1 MSIISLKGVSK
12 EFNTREGKVNALT
25 DINLEIEE
33 GDIYGIIGLSGAGKS
48 TLVRCMN
55 LLEIP
60 TEGKVV
66 FDGEELTDRNKK
78 ELNKKRRNIAM
89 IFQQFNLLMQK
100 NVLRN
105 VSFPLEIAGVSKKK
119 AEEKAKELIKLVDL
133 EDRIFSYP
141 SQLSGGQK
149 QRVAIARAL
158 STNPKVLL
166 CDEATSALDPD
177 TTKSILRLLKKINR
191 DYKITIIVITHEM
204 EVVRQIC
211 NKVAIIEKGEIAET
225 GTVEAVFKKP
235 KSAAGRRLF
244 FQKEDEPD
252 LHMRTSVKNRVRL
265 AFDDN
270 RAYEPVIANMIIELK
285 APVNILYARME
296 SVGENQKGQM
306 VIGLSEDEEI
316 ARKQKEYLRG
326 NKVTFIELEEG
337 EANSLES
344 NDLEEDEDRNMYG
357 KEGR

>member
-1 MSIISLKGVSK
+1 MSIISLQGVSK
-12 EFNTREGKVNALT
+12 EFNTRAGKVNALSN
-25 DINLEIEE
+25 INLEVEE

-66 FDGEELTDRNKK
+66 FDGEELTDRKRKDLNSKRK
-78 ELNKKRRNIAM
+78 EIAM
-89 IFQQFNLLMQK
+89 IFQQFNLLMQR

-105 VSFPLEIAGVSKKK
+105 VSFPLEIGGVPKKE
-119 AEEKAKELIKLVDL
+119 AEKRAAELLELVDL
-133 EDRIFSYP
+133 KDRALSYP

-177 TTKSILRLLKKINR
+177 TTKSILRLLKKINS

-211 NKVAIIEKGEIAET
+211 NKVAIIEKGEIVES
-225 GTVEAVFKKP
+225 GTVESVFKRP
-235 KSAAGRRLF
+235 KSQAGRKLF

-252 LHMRTSVKNRVRL
+252 KNMRTSVKNRVRL

-270 RAYEPVIANMIIELK
+270 RAYDPVIANMIIELR

-306 VIGLSEDEEI
+306 IIGLSEDENI
-316 ARKQKEYLRG
+316 AKRQKEFLKE
-326 NKVTFIELEEG
+326 NNVTFIELEEG
-337 EANSLES
+337 DENSEENIHRKEES
-344 NDLEEDEDRNMYG
+344 
-357 KEGR
+357 

>member
-1 MSIISLKGVSK
+1 MSIISLQGVSK
-12 EFNTREGKVNALT
+12 EFNTRAGKVNALSN
-25 DINLEIEE
+25 INLEIEE

-60 TEGKVV
+60 TEGKVI
-66 FDGEELTDRNKK
+66 FDGEELTDRNRKK
-78 ELNKKRRNIAM
+78 LNSKRKEIAM
-89 IFQQFNLLMQK
+89 IFQQFNLLMQR

-105 VSFPLEIAGVSKKK
+105 VSFPLEIGGVPKKE
-119 AEEKAKELIKLVDL
+119 AEKRAAELLELVDL
-133 EDRIFSYP
+133 KDRTLSYP

-177 TTKSILRLLKKINR
+177 TTKSILRLLKKINKE
-191 DYKITIIVITHEM
+191 YKITIIVITHEM

-211 NKVAIIEKGEIAET
+211 NKVAIIEKGEIVES
-225 GTVEAVFKKP
+225 GTVESVFKRP
-235 KSAAGRRLF
+235 KSLAGRKLF

-252 LHMRTSVKNRVRL
+252 KNMRTSVKNRVRL

-270 RAYEPVIANMIIELK
+270 RAYDPVIANMIIELK

-306 VIGLSEDEEI
+306 IIGLSEDENI
-316 ARKQKEYLRG
+316 AMRQKEFLRE
-326 NKVTFIELEEG
+326 NNVTFIELEEG
-337 EANSLES
+337 EENI
-344 NDLEEDEDRNMYG
+344 EDIKHG
-357 KEGR
+357 KEES

>member
-1 MSIISLKGVSK
+1 MSIISLQGVSK
-12 EFNTREGKVNALT
+12 EFNTRAGKVNALSN
-25 DINLEIEE
+25 INLEVEE

-66 FDGEELTDRNKK
+66 FDGEELTDRKRKDLNSKRK
-78 ELNKKRRNIAM
+78 EIAM
-89 IFQQFNLLMQK
+89 IFQQFNLLMQR

-105 VSFPLEIAGVSKKK
+105 VSFPLEIGGVPKKEAEK
-119 AEEKAKELIKLVDL
+119 RAEELLELVDL
-133 EDRIFSYP
+133 KDRTLSYP

-211 NKVAIIEKGEIAET
+211 NKVAIIEKGEIVES
-225 GTVEAVFKKP
+225 GTVESVFKKP
-235 KSAAGRRLF
+235 KSQAGRKLF

-252 LHMRTSVKNRVRL
+252 RNMRTSVKNRVRL

-270 RAYEPVIANMIIELK
+270 RAYDPVIANMIIELR

-306 VIGLSEDEEI
+306 IIGLSEDENI
-316 ARKQKEYLRG
+316 AKRQKEFLKE
-326 NKVTFIELEEG
+326 NNVTFIELEEG
-337 EANSLES
+337 DENSEENIHRKEES
-344 NDLEEDEDRNMYG
+344 
-357 KEGR
+357 

>member
-1 MSIISLKGVSK
+1 MSIISLQGVSK
-12 EFNTREGKVNALT
+12 EFNTRAGKVNALSN
-25 DINLEIEE
+25 INLEVEE

-66 FDGEELTDRNKK
+66 FDGEELTDRKRKDLNSKRK
-78 ELNKKRRNIAM
+78 EIAM
-89 IFQQFNLLMQK
+89 IFQQFNLLMQR

-105 VSFPLEIAGVSKKK
+105 VSFPLEIGGVPKKE
-119 AEEKAKELIKLVDL
+119 AEKRAAELLELVDL
-133 EDRIFSYP
+133 KDRALSYP

-211 NKVAIIEKGEIAET
+211 NKVAIIEKGEIVES
-225 GTVEAVFKKP
+225 GTVESVFKKP
-235 KSAAGRRLF
+235 KSQAGRKLF
-244 FQKEDEPD
+244 FQKEDELD
-252 LHMRTSVKNRVRL
+252 RNMRTSVKNRVRL

-270 RAYEPVIANMIIELK
+270 RAYDPVIANMIIELR

-306 VIGLSEDEEI
+306 IIGLSEDENI
-316 ARKQKEYLRG
+316 AKRQKEFLKE
-326 NKVTFIELEEG
+326 NNVTFIELEEG
-337 EANSLES
+337 DENSEENIHRKEES
-344 NDLEEDEDRNMYG
+344 
-357 KEGR
+357 

>member
-1 MSIISLKGVSK
+1 MSIISLQGVSK
-12 EFNTREGKVNALT
+12 EFNTRAGKVNALSN
-25 DINLEIEE
+25 INLEVEE

-66 FDGEELTDRNKK
+66 FDGEELTDRKRKDLNSKRK
-78 ELNKKRRNIAM
+78 EIAM
-89 IFQQFNLLMQK
+89 IFQQFNLLMQR

-105 VSFPLEIAGVSKKK
+105 VSFPLEIGGVLKKE
-119 AEEKAKELIKLVDL
+119 AEKRAAELLELVDL
-133 EDRIFSYP
+133 KDRALSYP

-177 TTKSILRLLKKINR
+177 TTKSILRLLKKINT

-211 NKVAIIEKGEIAET
+211 NKVAIIEKGEIVES
-225 GTVEAVFKKP
+225 GTVESVFKKP
-235 KSAAGRRLF
+235 KSQAGRKLF

-252 LHMRTSVKNRVRL
+252 KNMRTSVKNRVRL

-270 RAYEPVIANMIIELK
+270 RAYDPVIANMIIELRNK
-285 APVNILYARME
+285 NLR
-296 SVGENQKGQM
+296 QKRRNY
-306 VIGLSEDEEI
+306 
-316 ARKQKEYLRG
+316 RKFDKIFAISHYNR
-326 NKVTFIELEEG
+326 
-337 EANSLES
+337 
-344 NDLEEDEDRNMYG
+344 
-357 KEGR
+357 

>member
-1 MSIISLKGVSK
+1 MSIISLQGVSK
-12 EFNTREGKVNALT
+12 EFNTRAGKVNALSN
-25 DINLEIEE
+25 INLEIEE

-55 LLEIP
+55 LLETP
-60 TEGKVV
+60 TEGKVI
-66 FDGEELTDRNKK
+66 FDGEELTDRNRKK
-78 ELNKKRRNIAM
+78 LNSKRKEIAM
-89 IFQQFNLLMQK
+89 IFQQFNLLMQR

-105 VSFPLEIAGVSKKK
+105 VSFPLEIGGVPKKE
-119 AEEKAKELIKLVDL
+119 AEKRAAELLELVDL
-133 EDRIFSYP
+133 KDRTLSYP

-177 TTKSILRLLKKINR
+177 TTKSILRLLKKINKE
-191 DYKITIIVITHEM
+191 YKITIIVITHEM

-211 NKVAIIEKGEIAET
+211 NKVAIIEKGEIVES
-225 GTVEAVFKKP
+225 GTVESVFKRP
-235 KSAAGRRLF
+235 KSLAGRKLF

-252 LHMRTSVKNRVRL
+252 KNMRTSVKNRVRL

-270 RAYEPVIANMIIELK
+270 RAYDPVIANMIIELK

-306 VIGLSEDEEI
+306 IIGLSEDENI
-316 ARKQKEYLRG
+316 AGRQKEFLRE
-326 NKVTFIELEEG
+326 NNVTFIELEEG
-337 EANSLES
+337 EENI
-344 NDLEEDEDRNMYG
+344 EDIKHG
-357 KEGR
+357 KEEL

>member
-1 MSIISLKGVSK
+1 MSIISLQGVSK
-12 EFNTREGKVNALT
+12 EFNTRAGKVNALSN
-25 DINLEIEE
+25 INLEVEE

-66 FDGEELTDRNKK
+66 FDGEELTDRKRKNLNSKRK
-78 ELNKKRRNIAM
+78 EIAM
-89 IFQQFNLLMQK
+89 IFQQFNLLMQR

-105 VSFPLEIAGVSKKK
+105 VSFPLEIGGVPKKE
-119 AEEKAKELIKLVDL
+119 AEKRAAELLELVDL
-133 EDRIFSYP
+133 KDRALSYP

-211 NKVAIIEKGEIAET
+211 NKVAIIEKGEIVES
-225 GTVEAVFKKP
+225 GTVESVFKKP
-235 KSAAGRRLF
+235 KSQAGRKLF

-252 LHMRTSVKNRVRL
+252 RNMRTSVKNRVRL

-270 RAYEPVIANMIIELK
+270 RAYDPVIANMIIELR

-306 VIGLSEDEEI
+306 IIGLSEDENI
-316 ARKQKEYLRG
+316 AKRQKEFLKE
-326 NKVTFIELEEG
+326 NNVTFIELEEG
-337 EANSLES
+337 DENSEENIHRKEES
-344 NDLEEDEDRNMYG
+344 
-357 KEGR
+357 

>member
-1 MSIISLKGVSK
+1 MSIISLQGVSK
-12 EFNTREGKVNALT
+12 EFNTRAGKVNALSN
-25 DINLEIEE
+25 INLEVEE

-66 FDGEELTDRNKK
+66 FDGEELTDRKRKDLNSKRK
-78 ELNKKRRNIAM
+78 EIAM
-89 IFQQFNLLMQK
+89 IFQQFNLLMQR

-105 VSFPLEIAGVSKKK
+105 VSFPLEIGGVPKKE
-119 AEEKAKELIKLVDL
+119 AEKRAAELLELVDL
-133 EDRIFSYP
+133 KDRALSYP

-211 NKVAIIEKGEIAET
+211 NKVAIIEKGEIVES
-225 GTVEAVFKKP
+225 GTVESVFKKP
-235 KSAAGRRLF
+235 KSQAGRKLF

-252 LHMRTSVKNRVRL
+252 RNMRTSVKNRVRL

-270 RAYEPVIANMIIELK
+270 RAYDPVIANMIIELR

-306 VIGLSEDEEI
+306 IIGLSEDENI
-316 ARKQKEYLRG
+316 AKRQKEFLKE
-326 NKVTFIELEEG
+326 NNVTFIELEEG
-337 EANSLES
+337 DENSEENIHRKEES
-344 NDLEEDEDRNMYG
+344 
-357 KEGR
+357 

>member
-1 MSIISLKGVSK
+1 MSIISLQGVSK
-12 EFNTREGKVNALT
+12 EFNTRAGKVNALSN
-25 DINLEIEE
+25 INLEIEE

-60 TEGKVV
+60 TEGKVI
-66 FDGEELTDRNKK
+66 FDGEELTDRNRKK
-78 ELNKKRRNIAM
+78 LNSKRKEIAM
-89 IFQQFNLLMQK
+89 IFQQFNLLMQR

-105 VSFPLEIAGVSKKK
+105 VSFPLEIGGVPKKE
-119 AEEKAKELIKLVDL
+119 AEKRAAELLELVDL
-133 EDRIFSYP
+133 KDRTLSYP

-177 TTKSILRLLKKINR
+177 TTKSILRLLKKINKE
-191 DYKITIIVITHEM
+191 YKITIIVITHEM

-211 NKVAIIEKGEIAET
+211 NKVAIIEKGEIVES
-225 GTVEAVFKKP
+225 GTVESVFKRP
-235 KSAAGRRLF
+235 KSLAGRKLF

-252 LHMRTSVKNRVRL
+252 KNMRTSVKNRVRL

-270 RAYEPVIANMIIELK
+270 RAYDPVIANMIIELK

-306 VIGLSEDEEI
+306 IIGLSEDENI
-316 ARKQKEYLRG
+316 AGRQKEFLRE
-326 NKVTFIELEEG
+326 NNVTFIELEEG
-337 EANSLES
+337 EENI
-344 NDLEEDEDRNMYG
+344 EDIKHG
-357 KEGR
+357 KEES

>member
-12 EFNTREGKVNALT
+12 EFNTRAGKVNAIT

-105 VSFPLEIAGVSKKK
+105 VSFPLEIAGISKKN
-119 AEEKAKELIKLVDL
+119 AEEKAKELLKLVDL
-133 EDRIFSYP
+133 EDRIYSYP

-149 QRVAIARAL
+149 QRVAVARAML
-158 STNPKVLL
+158 KDAPILVL
-166 CDEATSALDPD
+166 DEATSALDTKAERAVQAGLDELMKDRTTLIIAHRLSTIADVD
-177 TTKSILRLLKKINR
+177 TIITLDRGRISEIGAPAELAQSDGIYAELLRLTQSASAADRQRLKK
-191 DYKITIIVITHEM
+191 YGFVQAT
-204 EVVRQIC
+204 
-211 NKVAIIEKGEIAET
+211 
-225 GTVEAVFKKP
+225 
-235 KSAAGRRLF
+235 
-244 FQKEDEPD
+244 DE
-252 LHMRTSVKNRVRL
+252 
-265 AFDDN
+265 
-270 RAYEPVIANMIIELK
+270 
-285 APVNILYARME
+285 
-296 SVGENQKGQM
+296 
-306 VIGLSEDEEI
+306 
-316 ARKQKEYLRG
+316 
-326 NKVTFIELEEG
+326 
-337 EANSLES
+337 
-344 NDLEEDEDRNMYG
+344 
-357 KEGR
+357 

>member
-1 MSIISLKGVSK
+1 MSIISLQGVSK
-12 EFNTREGKVNALT
+12 EFNTRAGKVNALSN
-25 DINLEIEE
+25 INLEVEE

-66 FDGEELTDRNKK
+66 FDGEELTDRKRKDLNSKRK
-78 ELNKKRRNIAM
+78 EIAM
-89 IFQQFNLLMQK
+89 IFQQFNLLMQR

-105 VSFPLEIAGVSKKK
+105 VSFPLEIGGVPKKE
-119 AEEKAKELIKLVDL
+119 AEKRAAELLELVDL
-133 EDRIFSYP
+133 QDRALSYP

-211 NKVAIIEKGEIAET
+211 NKVAIIEKGEIVES
-225 GTVEAVFKKP
+225 GTVESVFKKP
-235 KSAAGRRLF
+235 KSQAGRKLF

-252 LHMRTSVKNRVRL
+252 RNMRTSVKNRVRL

-270 RAYEPVIANMIIELK
+270 RAYDPVIANMIIELR

-306 VIGLSEDEEI
+306 IIGLSEDENI
-316 ARKQKEYLRG
+316 AKRQKEFLKE
-326 NKVTFIELEEG
+326 NNVTFIELEEG
-337 EANSLES
+337 DENSEENIHRKEES
-344 NDLEEDEDRNMYG
+344 
-357 KEGR
+357 

>member
-1 MSIISLKGVSK
+1 MSIISLQGVSK
-12 EFNTREGKVNALT
+12 EFNTRAGKVNALSN
-25 DINLEIEE
+25 INLEVEE

-66 FDGEELTDRNKK
+66 FDGEELTDRKRKDLNSKRK
-78 ELNKKRRNIAM
+78 EIAM
-89 IFQQFNLLMQK
+89 IFQQFNLLMQR

-105 VSFPLEIAGVSKKK
+105 VSFPLEIGGVPQKE
-119 AEEKAKELIKLVDL
+119 AEKRAAELLELVDL
-133 EDRIFSYP
+133 KDRALSYP

-177 TTKSILRLLKKINR
+177 TTKSILRLLKKINS

-211 NKVAIIEKGEIAET
+211 NKVAIIEKGEIVES
-225 GTVEAVFKKP
+225 GTVESVFKKP
-235 KSAAGRRLF
+235 KSQAGRKLF

-252 LHMRTSVKNRVRL
+252 RNMRTSVKNRVRL

-270 RAYEPVIANMIIELK
+270 RAYDPVIANMIIELR

-306 VIGLSEDEEI
+306 IIGLSEDENI
-316 ARKQKEYLRG
+316 AKRQKEFLKE
-326 NKVTFIELEEG
+326 NNVTFIELEEG
-337 EANSLES
+337 DENSEENIHRKEES
-344 NDLEEDEDRNMYG
+344 
-357 KEGR
+357 

>member
-1 MSIISLKGVSK
+1 MSIISLQGVSK
-12 EFNTREGKVNALT
+12 EFNTRAGKVNALSN
-25 DINLEIEE
+25 INLEVEE

-66 FDGEELTDRNKK
+66 FDGEELTDRKRKDLNSKRK
-78 ELNKKRRNIAM
+78 EIAM
-89 IFQQFNLLMQK
+89 IFQQFNLLMQR

-105 VSFPLEIAGVSKKK
+105 VSFPLEIGGVSKKE
-119 AEEKAKELIKLVDL
+119 AEKRAAELLELVDL
-133 EDRIFSYP
+133 KDRALSYP

-177 TTKSILRLLKKINR
+177 TTKSILRLLKKINS

-211 NKVAIIEKGEIAET
+211 NKVAIIEQGEIVES
-225 GTVEAVFKKP
+225 GTVESVFKKP
-235 KSAAGRRLF
+235 KSQAGRKLF

-252 LHMRTSVKNRVRL
+252 RNMRTSVKNRVRL

-270 RAYEPVIANMIIELK
+270 RAYDPVIANMIIELR

-306 VIGLSEDEEI
+306 IIGLSEDENI
-316 ARKQKEYLRG
+316 AKRQKEFLKE
-326 NKVTFIELEEG
+326 NNVTFIELEEG
-337 EANSLES
+337 DENSEENIHRKEES
-344 NDLEEDEDRNMYG
+344 
-357 KEGR
+357 

>member
-1 MSIISLKGVSK
+1 MSIISLQGVSK
-12 EFNTREGKVNALT
+12 EFNTRAGKVNALSN
-25 DINLEIEE
+25 INLEVEE

-66 FDGEELTDRNKK
+66 FDGEELTDRKRKDLNSKRK
-78 ELNKKRRNIAM
+78 EIAM
-89 IFQQFNLLMQK
+89 IFQQFNLLMQR

-105 VSFPLEIAGVSKKK
+105 VSFPLEIGGVPKKE
-119 AEEKAKELIKLVDL
+119 AEKRAAELLELVDL
-133 EDRIFSYP
+133 KDRALSYP

-211 NKVAIIEKGEIAET
+211 NKVAIIEKGEIVES
-225 GTVEAVFKKP
+225 GTVESVFKKP
-235 KSAAGRRLF
+235 KSQAGRKLF

-252 LHMRTSVKNRVRL
+252 RNMRTSVKNRVRL

-270 RAYEPVIANMIIELK
+270 RAYDPVIANMKIELR

-306 VIGLSEDEEI
+306 IIGLSEDENI
-316 ARKQKEYLRG
+316 AKRQKEFLKE
-326 NKVTFIELEEG
+326 NNVTFIELEEG
-337 EANSLES
+337 DENSEENIHRKEES
-344 NDLEEDEDRNMYG
+344 
-357 KEGR
+357 

>member
-1 MSIISLKGVSK
+1 MSIISLQGVSK
-12 EFNTREGKVNALT
+12 EFNTRAGKVNALSN
-25 DINLEIEE
+25 INLEVEE
-33 GDIYGIIGLSGAGKS
+33 GDVYGIIGLSGAGKS

-66 FDGEELTDRNKK
+66 FDGEELTDRKRKDLNSKRK
-78 ELNKKRRNIAM
+78 EIAM
-89 IFQQFNLLMQK
+89 IFQQFNLLMQR

-105 VSFPLEIAGVSKKK
+105 VSFPLEIGGVPKKE
-119 AEEKAKELIKLVDL
+119 AEKRAAELLELVDL
-133 EDRIFSYP
+133 KDRALSYP

-211 NKVAIIEKGEIAET
+211 NKVAIIEKGEIVES
-225 GTVEAVFKKP
+225 GTVESVFKKP
-235 KSAAGRRLF
+235 KSQAGRKLF

-252 LHMRTSVKNRVRL
+252 RNMRTSVKNRVRL

-270 RAYEPVIANMIIELK
+270 RAYDPVIANMIIELR

-306 VIGLSEDEEI
+306 IIGLSEDENI
-316 ARKQKEYLRG
+316 AKRQKEFLKE
-326 NKVTFIELEEG
+326 NNVTFIELEEG
-337 EANSLES
+337 DENSEENIHRKEES
-344 NDLEEDEDRNMYG
+344 
-357 KEGR
+357 

>member
-1 MSIISLKGVSK
+1 MSIISLQGVSK
-12 EFNTREGKVNALT
+12 EFNTRAGKVNALSN
-25 DINLEIEE
+25 INLEVEE

-66 FDGEELTDRNKK
+66 FDGEELTD
-78 ELNKKRRNIAM
+78 KKRKDLNSKRKEIAM
-89 IFQQFNLLMQK
+89 IFQQFNLLMQR

-105 VSFPLEIAGVSKKK
+105 VSFPLEIGGVPKKE
-119 AEEKAKELIKLVDL
+119 AEKRAAELLELVDL
-133 EDRIFSYP
+133 KDRALSYP

-211 NKVAIIEKGEIAET
+211 NKVAIIEKGEIVES
-225 GTVEAVFKKP
+225 GTVESVFKKP
-235 KSAAGRRLF
+235 KSQAGRKLF

-252 LHMRTSVKNRVRL
+252 RNMRTSVKNRVRL

-270 RAYEPVIANMIIELK
+270 RAYDPVIANMIIELR

-306 VIGLSEDEEI
+306 IIGLSEDENI
-316 ARKQKEYLRG
+316 AKRQKEFLKE
-326 NKVTFIELEEG
+326 NNVTFIELEEG
-337 EANSLES
+337 DENSEENIHRKEES
-344 NDLEEDEDRNMYG
+344 
-357 KEGR
+357 